1 MVAELPEVFIKT
13 IVVHKHVRHERREIN
28 AGDPFALMGSD
39 EWSETPWVWL
49 SFSKLHLKWIPTDFE
64 LWWNLE
70 ILEGIAESVGVDE
83 NWVAILSSPAL
94 VEWR

>member
-1 MVAELPEVFIKT
+1 MKKISELQSTVFYRNEKYSCKNIYT
-13 IVVHKHVRHERREIN
+13 ERENWR
-28 AGDPFALMGSD
+28 
-39 EWSETPWVWL
+39 
-49 SFSKLHLKWIPTDFE
+49 
-64 LWWNLE
+64 WNLE